1 MLCLASSIAF
11 LMSAVMLKCS
21 FWGVGKGT
29 VGDSMI
35 SSFLLFPKRR
45 KKQNKWQTG
54 NATEG
59 QKKASTG
66 KTISYVNGH
75 FYQETFC
82 KCVESLRRKKKEKSM
97 KSQMGFPPTGRH
109 SSVFWVAVRGTGPG
123 RLFKL
128 AIGTLNVTSL
138 VGKLELVLSL
148 DWATP
153 DWNHSNWTFTFI
165 ALCYP
170 EHSKPQA
177 SPKTLFFIMSRKP
190 ALKEIP
196 SPRTLFLNPLL
207 NIKDK
212 NLSINPH

>member
-35 SSFLLFPKRR
+35 SSLLFPKRR

-82 KCVESLRRKKKEKSM
+82 KCVESLRRKKKRKKYEVTDGLSTHRK
-97 KSQMGFPPTGRH
+97 H

-177 SPKTLFFIMSRKP
+177 SPKTLFFYNVKKASIERDPIPKNTFFKP
-190 ALKEIP
+190 FVK
-196 SPRTLFLNPLL
+196 
-207 NIKDK
+207 
-212 NLSINPH
+212 H